1 MINIDAR
8 IEDTE
13 MIDEEEIIAAVQ
25 EALEEEITS
34 NSISNMD
41 ALNSI
46 QNIFNYLQHSSDIK
60 TNASVISGM
69 KDLQCQIQR
78 KRIASL
84 KQPTLE
90 TFYKN

>member
-1 MINIDAR
+1 MNVDNIVASDYINIDAR

-25 EALEEEITS
+25 EALEEEEEEGEEEITS

-46 QNIFNYLQHSSDIK
+46 QLF
-60 TNASVISGM
+60 T
-69 KDLQCQIQR
+69 
-78 KRIASL
+78 
-84 KQPTLE
+84 T
-90 TFYKN
+90 

>member
-1 MINIDAR
+1 MNVDNIVASDYINIDAR

-25 EALEEEITS
+25 EALEEEEEGEEEITS

-46 QNIFNYLQHSSDIK
+46 QLF
-60 TNASVISGM
+60 T
-69 KDLQCQIQR
+69 
-78 KRIASL
+78 
-84 KQPTLE
+84 T
-90 TFYKN
+90 

>member
-1 MINIDAR
+1 MNVDNIVASDYINIDAR

-25 EALEEEITS
+25 EALEEGDEEITS

-46 QNIFNYLQHSSDIK
+46 QNIF
-60 TNASVISGM
+60 
-69 KDLQCQIQR
+69 
-78 KRIASL
+78 ASL